1 VRGKRAR
8 LLCIGDLALDIV
20 VRTPAAAGV
29 EEGTDVPGTIRFR
42 AGGSAANTCRAFAG
56 LGGMATFVGA
66 VGSDALARRLVAAT
80 RADGV
85 TVRAVTRPGPTARLM
100 VILGPTGE
108 RSFVTDRGVAD
119 ALRPADLKP
128 AWLQRIEVLHLPAYS
143 LLAKPLSDAAVRAA
157 SSAHNAGALVSV
169 DLASRRPLLTAG
181 VSRARQQI
189 AEVKPDIIFGNQ
201 AEAAALA
208 GRQSLR
214 RIVDL
219 APIVVIKE
227 GVAGCHVLW
236 RVDAPTEV
244 LEIEV
249 ATKPVSTTDTTGA
262 GDAFDAGYLHW
273 LVANDHGPDSPRQA
287 AVLRRAA
294 LAGHRAAARLLTS
307 ARPELVL

>member
-1 VRGKRAR
+1 
-8 LLCIGDLALDIV
+8 
-20 VRTPAAAGV
+20 
-29 EEGTDVPGTIRFR
+29 
-42 AGGSAANTCRAFAG
+42 
-56 LGGMATFVGA
+56 
-66 VGSDALARRLVAAT
+66 
-80 RADGV
+80 
-85 TVRAVTRPGPTARLM
+85 M

-227 GVAGCHVLW
+227 GVAGCRVLW
-236 RVDAPTEV
+236 RADAPTEV

-249 ATKPVSTTDTTGA
+249 ATKPVPTTDTTGA

-273 LVANDHGPDSPRQA
+273 LVANDHGPDSPRRA